1 MRRVLRRI
9 RRVEKEESEVAIDQ
23 ATQQFLAQAAEA
35 AGPDAKAMHEM
46 TPAEARAGALA
57 TLDLI
62 GPGAA
67 VAEVENLE
75 LRSDEGAAPFEVR
88 VLKPT
93 EEPQGILVYLHGGG
107 WVVSDIV
114 AYDAI
119 GRQLAVNTGYTVVL
133 VNYRKAPEA
142 PYPAAV
148 EDSWTALT
156 WVDEHRADL
165 AVSGAPLVVAGDSA
179 GGNLTAAMTLRA
191 RDGGGPQIDYQVL
204 VYPVTDA
211 DFTRPSYL
219 DPENQLL
226 LSTGTMEWFWDHY
239 APLERRSEQD
249 AAPLRAASLAGLPDA
264 YVVIAEHDVLRD
276 EGEAYAERLAAE
288 GVDVETELFGGQMHG
303 FISMFNILPSSAEL
317 IDRIS
322 GKVLQHASKEAVR

>member
-1 MRRVLRRI
+1 M
-9 RRVEKEESEVAIDQ
+9 AIDQ

-35 AGPDAKAMHEM
+35 AGPDARPMHEM

-62 GPGAA
+62 GPGPAM
-67 VAEVENLE
+67 AEVANHE
-75 LRSDEGAAPFEVR
+75 LRSGEGADPFQVR

-93 EEPQGILVYLHGGG
+93 GQPQGILVYLHGGG

-148 EDSWTALT
+148 DDSWTALG

-165 AVSGAPLVVAGDSA
+165 AVEGAPLVVAGDSA

-191 RDGGGPQIDYQVL
+191 RDGGGPKIDYQVL

-226 LSTGTMEWFWDHY
+226 LTTETMEWFWDHY
-239 APLERRSEQD
+239 APAGRRGEQD
-249 AAPLRAASLAGLPDA
+249 ASPLRASTLAGLPDA
-264 YVVIAEHDVLRD
+264 FVIIAEHDVLRD

-288 GVDVETELFGGQMHG
+288 GVNVETELFEGQMHG
-303 FISMFNILPSSAEL
+303 FISMFNILPSSAEV

-322 GKVLQHASKEAVR
+322 EKVLQHVSEEVVR

>member
-1 MRRVLRRI
+1 M
-9 RRVEKEESEVAIDQ
+9 AIDQ
-23 ATQQFLAQAAEA
+23 ATRQFLAQAAEA
-35 AGPDAKAMHEM
+35 AGPDAKPMHDM
-46 TPAEARAGALA
+46 TLAEARAGALQA
-57 TLDLI
+57 LDLI
-62 GPGAA
+62 GPGVP

-75 LRSDEGAAPFEVR
+75 LKSGEGEDPFEVR
-88 VLKPT
+88 ILKPSAQ
-93 EEPQGILVYLHGGG
+93 PQGIIVYLHGGG

-148 EDSWTALT
+148 DDSWTALK
-156 WVDEHRADL
+156 WVDEHREEL
-165 AVSGAPLVVAGDSA
+165 AASGAPLVVAGDSA
-179 GGNLTAAMTLRA
+179 GGNLSAAMTLRA
-191 RDGGGPQIDYQVL
+191 RDGGGPKIDYQVL

-226 LSTGTMEWFWDHY
+226 LSTETMEWFWDHY
-239 APLERRSEQD
+239 APVGRRTEQD
-249 AAPLRAASLAGLPDA
+249 ASPLRAATLEGLPDA
-264 YVVIAEHDVLRD
+264 FVIIAEHDVLRD
-276 EGEAYAERLAAE
+276 EGEAYAQRLSDE
-288 GVDVETELFGGQMHG
+288 GVNVETELFEGQMHG
-303 FISMFNILPSSAEL
+303 FISMFNILPSSAAV

-322 GKVLQHASKEAVR
+322 EKVLQQVSKEVIR